1 MRTCNGRPPTLAGG
15 RWYADEVHAGPA
27 QTHGRVL
34 VVEDEEAIRETLADA
49 LRDEGYEVECARDG
63 LAALA
68 VLEARLPRCPD
79 VILLDLMMP
88 RMNGWAFVRAV
99 RELPDLRTLARV
111 PVVLLSA
118 ARDLEQEARQLGV
131 DGHIA
136 KPFDL
141 GVVLDTV
148 GRLASRTPR

>member
-1 MRTCNGRPPTLAGG
+1 MRACNSRPPSLAAA
-15 RWYADEVHAGPA
+15 RWYPGGVPARPA
-27 QTHGRVL
+27 QTPGRVL
-34 VVEDEEAIRETLADA
+34 VVEDEEAIRETIADA

-68 VLEARLPRCPD
+68 VLEARLPQCPH

-88 RMNGWAFVRAV
+88 RMNGWAFVRAL
-99 RELPDLRTLARV
+99 RELPDLRALASV

-118 ARDLEQEARQLGV
+118 ARDLDQEARQLGV

-148 GRLASRTPR
+148 GRLAGQTSR